1 MSADHQILDCHSPF
15 PSLPWVQKDDWSV
28 HIWGWSLSSCYEV
41 LLRQRLHTC
50 AMTICVDNG
59 YRGSNLIVLLTSL
72 MKEQLFHKTLRWS
85 NGARWKILP
94 RSVFGIYHPPLVLPD
109 HQHHQHYHHRQHHHQ
124 HHQHHLL
131 SNPFN
136 VKDILWQMIHVYQIR
151 AISCSHWIVYNQM
164 GITTNP
170 KLIRVPKHPSGLSD
184 VYCSCWATPKT
195 TQLFL
200 WSICHLLGPA
210 LVVVVGNHQL
220 LAALL
225 PRQLPGR
232 RMRRFFNPYCHGCL
246 GS

>member
-1 MSADHQILDCHSPF
+1 
-15 PSLPWVQKDDWSV
+15 
-28 HIWGWSLSSCYEV
+28 
-41 LLRQRLHTC
+41 
-50 AMTICVDNG
+50 MTICVDNR
-59 YRGSNLIVLLTSL
+59 YRGSNCLLVLLTSL

-94 RSVFGIYHPPLVLPD
+94 RSVFGIYHPPLVVRD
-109 HQHHQHYHHRQHHHQ
+109 
-124 HHQHHLL
+124 HQHHLL
-131 SNPFN
+131 SSPVN
-136 VKDILWQMIHVYQIR
+136 VKHILWQMILVYQIR
-151 AISCSHWIVYNQM
+151 AISFSHWIVYNLM
-164 GITTNP
+164 GITRNP
-170 KLIRVPKHPSGLSD
+170 KLIRVPKHPSGFSD

-210 LVVVVGNHQL
+210 LVVAGNYQL

-246 GS
+246 GSQSLGERRCYFSDDSN

>member
-1 MSADHQILDCHSPF
+1 MSADHQKLDCHPAPS
-15 PSLPWVQKDDWSV
+15 PSLPRVQKDDWSI
-28 HIWGWSLSSCYEV
+28 HIQGWFLSSCYEG
-41 LLRQRLHTC
+41 LIRQRLHTC
-50 AMTICVDNG
+50 AMTICVDNC
-59 YRGSNLIVLLTSL
+59 LLVLLTSL

-109 HQHHQHYHHRQHHHQ
+109 HQHHQH
-124 HHQHHLL
+124 HLL

-136 VKDILWQMIHVYQIR
+136 VEHILWQMIHVYQIR
-151 AISCSHWIVYNQM
+151 AISCSNWKDYNQM
-164 GITTNP
+164 GITINP
-170 KLIRVPKHPSGLSD
+170 KLIRVPKHPSGFSD

-195 TQLFL
+195 TQLCL

-210 LVVVVGNHQL
+210 LVVVVGNYQL

-232 RMRRFFNPYCHGCL
+232 RIRRFFNPCCHGCL
-246 GS
+246 GIQNSGEGRCYFSDDSD

>member
-1 MSADHQILDCHSPF
+1 
-15 PSLPWVQKDDWSV
+15 
-28 HIWGWSLSSCYEV
+28 
-41 LLRQRLHTC
+41 
-50 AMTICVDNG
+50 MTICVDNR
-59 YRGSNLIVLLTSL
+59 YRGSNCLLVLLTSL

-109 HQHHQHYHHRQHHHQ
+109 HQHHQH
-124 HHQHHLL
+124 HLL
-131 SNPFN
+131 SSPFT
-136 VKDILWQMIHVYQIR
+136 VKHILWQIIPNK
-151 AISCSHWIVYNQM
+151 SHIMYIELFTTWWAN
-164 GITTNP
+164 TTNP
-170 KLIRVPKHPSGLSD
+170 KLIRVPKHPSGFSN
-184 VYCSCWATPKT
+184 VYCSCWATTKT

-210 LVVVVGNHQL
+210 LVVAGNYQL

-246 GS
+246 GSQSLGERRCYFSDDSN